1 MFLFSF
7 ALLSLIKVLFTWYST
22 DITGFFSR
30 LCCVYTD
37 KPFGVVIRNSCPMP
51 DNLGRRQALIEER
64 RMTDQDLHV
73 LYDLAIYNC
82 SRFGPFTQFLYED
95 QQTVREYTNIDIAK
109 EATQLA
115 AGLRSLGIQPGDRV
129 LMMMPNRPEV
139 VIGYQAIARA
149 GAVIIPVLPLL
160 KGPEVHF
167 IAENSGA
174 KAIFTSALLLPL
186 LQSALTELPEMR
198 YIISTDVA
206 SSEEVTRTQE
216 GPQVLAYTDVV
227 AKGKGKEEQYMT
239 HLDGVMPAQDDTAV
253 ILYTSGTTGRPKGVM
268 LTHRNLV
275 SNAISGRGAEYE
287 QRSEDTQLA
296 ILPLAHAFG
305 IVALNVIYLTG
316 VKAVMHPRFDT
327 TSVLSAIER
336 HRIAAFAG
344 VPAMFVALLYTP
356 DAEKYDTS
364 SLKYCVSGSA
374 PLPVNI
380 LEGFEQK
387 FGCTI
392 REGYGLSEGS
402 AALSG
407 HGADM
412 VRKAGSVGK
421 PGEGIE
427 IQVVD
432 EQDKPLPMGN
442 IGEVVARGPNVMKG
456 YYNMPEETKEAL
468 RNGWLHTG
476 DMGRFDEDG
485 YLYIVERKK
494 DLIIRGGFNIY
505 PRDIEEVLTTH
516 PAVIEAAV
524 VGIPSERMGEEVKAY
539 VVTRTPVDAE
549 TLMTYCR
556 EKLANYKTP
565 KEIEFVNALPRNAIG
580 KIDKK
585 ELRKRNVH

>member
-1 MFLFSF
+1 M
-7 ALLSLIKVLFTWYST
+7 
-22 DITGFFSR
+22 
-30 LCCVYTD
+30 
-37 KPFGVVIRNSCPMP
+37 
-51 DNLGRRQALIEER
+51 IEEQ
-64 RMTDQDLHV
+64 RMTDADLHV

-82 SRFGPFTQFLYED
+82 SRFGSFTQFLYED
-95 QQTVREYTNIDIAK
+95 QQTVRAYTNIEIAR

-115 AGLRSLGIQPGDRV
+115 GGLRALGIQPGDRV

-160 KGPEVHF
+160 KGPEVAF

-186 LQSALTELPEMR
+186 LQSAFADVPSMR

-206 SSEEVTRTQE
+206 SSEQLVSTGDT
-216 GPQVLAYTDVV
+216 PQVLAYTDVV
-227 AKGKGKEEQYMT
+227 AKGAGKEEQYMT
-239 HLDGVMPAQDDTAV
+239 NLDGIVPSPDDTAV

-268 LTHRNLV
+268 LSHRNLV
-275 SNAISGRGAEYE
+275 SNAISGRGPEYE

-296 ILPLAHAFG
+296 VLPLAHAFG
-305 IVALNVIYLTG
+305 IVALNVFYVSG
-316 VKAVMHPRFDT
+316 AKAVMHPRFDT
-327 TSVLSAIER
+327 TAVLSAIER
-336 HRIAAFAG
+336 HHITAFAG

-364 SLKYCVSGSA
+364 SLQYCVSGSA

-402 AALSG
+402 AALTG

-412 VRKAGSVGK
+412 ERKAGSVGK
-421 PGEGIE
+421 PLPDVE

-432 EQDKPLPMGN
+432 EHDNPLPVGEL
-442 IGEVVARGPNVMKG
+442 GEVIARGPNIMKG
-456 YYNMPEETKEAL
+456 YYNMPEETKAAL
-468 RNGWLHTG
+468 HNGWLHTG

-485 YLYIVERKK
+485 YVYIVERKK

-505 PRDIEEVLTTH
+505 PRDIEEVLTTY
-516 PAVIEAAV
+516 PGVIEAAV

-539 VVTRTPVDAE
+539 VVARTPIDAD
-549 TLMTYCR
+549 TLMAYCR

>member
-1 MFLFSF
+1 MSIL
-7 ALLSLIKVLFTWYST
+7 
-22 DITGFFSR
+22 
-30 LCCVYTD
+30 
-37 KPFGVVIRNSCPMP
+37 
-51 DNLGRRQALIEER
+51 EEQ
-64 RMTDQDLHV
+64 RMTDADLHV

-82 SRFGPFTQFLYED
+82 SRFGEFQQFLYED
-95 QQTVREYTNIDIAK
+95 LQVVRAYTNIEIAK

-115 AGLRSLGIQPGDRV
+115 GGLRALGISPGDRV

-149 GAVIIPVLPLL
+149 GAIIIPVLPLL
-160 KGPEVHF
+160 KGPEISF

-186 LQSALTELPEMR
+186 LQSALIDQPQMR
-198 YIISTDVA
+198 YIISTDITTA
-206 SSEEVTRTQE
+206 TPPSNEST
-216 GPQVLAYTDVV
+216 PQVLAYTDVV
-227 AKGKGKEEQYMT
+227 AKGAGKEEQYMT
-239 HLDGVMPAQDDTAV
+239 NLDGIVPDSDDTAV

-275 SNAISGRGAEYE
+275 SNALSGRGPELE
-287 QRSEDTQLA
+287 ERSQDTQLM

-305 IVALNVIYLTG
+305 IVALNVMYVSG
-316 VKAVMHPRFDT
+316 VSAIMHPRFDT
-327 TSVLSAIER
+327 TAVLSAIER
-336 HRIAAFAG
+336 HHITAFAG

-356 DAEKYDTS
+356 DTEKYDTS
-364 SLKYCVSGSA
+364 SLQYCVSGSA

-387 FGCTI
+387 FHCTI

-402 AALSG
+402 AALTG
-407 HGADM
+407 HGVDM
-412 VRKAGSVGK
+412 ERKEGSVGK
-421 PGEGIE
+421 ALAGVEVQI
-427 IQVVD
+427 VD
-432 EQDKPLPMGN
+432 ENDAPLPIGE
-442 IGEVVARGPNVMKG
+442 IGEVVARGPNIMKG
-456 YYNMPEETKEAL
+456 YYNMPEETKETL

-505 PRDIEEVLTTH
+505 PRDIEEVLVTH

-539 VVTRTPVDAE
+539 VVTRTPIDVE
-549 TLMTYCR
+549 TLMLYSR

>member
-1 MFLFSF
+1 MS
-7 ALLSLIKVLFTWYST
+7 VL
-22 DITGFFSR
+22 
-30 LCCVYTD
+30 
-37 KPFGVVIRNSCPMP
+37 
-51 DNLGRRQALIEER
+51 EEQP
-64 RMTDQDLHV
+64 MTDADLHV

-95 QQTVREYTNIDIAK
+95 QQTVREYTNIEVAK

-115 AGLRSLGIQPGDRV
+115 AGLRSLGIRPGDRV

-160 KGPEVHF
+160 KGPEVSF

-174 KAIFTSALLLPL
+174 KAILTSALLLPL
-186 LQSALTELPEMR
+186 LQGALAGVPEMR
-198 YIISTDVA
+198 YIISTDRTT
-206 SSEEVTRTQE
+206 SEENPTSSGT
-216 GPQVLAYTDVV
+216 PQVLAYADVV
-227 AKGKGKEEQYMT
+227 ARGAGKEAQYMT
-239 HLDGVMPAQDDTAV
+239 HLDGIVPNSDDTAV

-268 LTHRNLV
+268 LSHRNLV
-275 SNAISGRGAEYE
+275 SNALSGRGPEYE
-287 QRSEDTQLA
+287 QRSEEIQLA

-305 IVALNVIYLTG
+305 IVALNVYYVSG
-316 VKAVMHPRFDT
+316 VKVVMHPRFDAVA
-327 TSVLSAIER
+327 VLSAIE
-336 HRIAAFAG
+336 HHHIASFAG

-356 DAEKYDTS
+356 DAEKYDTR
-364 SLKYCVSGSA
+364 SLQYCVSGSA

-402 AALSG
+402 AALTG
-407 HGADM
+407 HRSDM

-421 PGEGIE
+421 PISGVE

-432 EQDKPLPMGN
+432 EHDMPLPMGE
-442 IGEVVARGPNVMKG
+442 IGEVVARGPNIMKG
-456 YYNMPEETKEAL
+456 YYNMPDETKAAL
-468 RNGWLHTG
+468 HNGWLHTG

-505 PRDIEEVLTTH
+505 PRDIEEVLATH
-516 PAVIEAAV
+516 PAVIEASV

-539 VVTRTPVDAE
+539 VVARTPVDAE
-549 TLMTYCR
+549 TLMAYCR